1 MDNFNIKTVFSLDGD
16 YDDIILSDPDLLN
29 AFIIEKIGQFPDFD
43 IQKQVQD
50 IINYFNDC
58 FLCILSL
65 DGSQTELFNILYNQ
79 FNRYLTTLKNIN
91 SYNTYDSYIIL
102 AVNDENSTFIDSYVK
117 YFTEKNMTN
126 CTDDSDA
133 YIWFCCSMYN
143 GINRF
148 CDSDKKQLLLKI
160 LEIKSII
167 TTIINHFQCTFIHGN
182 KNDVQITGAND
193 EKNGFFSLLIP
204 SFSLDILDII
214 MKDESILEKF
224 IDKINSSLHL
234 NISYSYSQ
242 LSFIELNS
250 CASPTFINM
259 LMKIMLY
266 IYSKTISKSGSNVI
280 DNCMDN
286 SPRKNTFVLTE
297 NDNLDTKIVTT
308 LLFSIKLGYNP
319 LRRLKD
325 YYKKELDILK
335 EDLDY
340 YKTLK
345 SKERSRSY
353 LRAKTLYETTENKYN
368 IISLLYTETEVISEI
383 SEFIFKLM
391 NHCTKVGVLY
401 SDDFAFDL
409 VDKFRT
415 DLVNGSFQITEDIIT
430 FMINILSNKII
441 SNKHVKFSLCF
452 VIIKYTED
460 NGYSKI
466 NSYGDKIIYDL
477 HSSIMKFVS
486 DVNYFEL
493 VTAPT
498 SYVFHESLVSFINYY
513 CEKINQIKNIENIEN
528 IDEND
533 RAKIIFLTEG
543 AFHKIISNAND
554 FVSDI
559 IKNCKYVTEELKK
572 SDNNLFN
579 MFNENYRISTIREQL
594 KPLFMES
601 IRACM
606 VSIQSLYIFAKCN
619 MINVTDFTPD
629 LVMPISSFVSSLLT
643 TLSDGK
649 SPLYEIF
656 YLNMETLDLLKELFN
671 LINCCCENKHF
682 KESLKYSINILQEM
696 LPRVKVNEI
705 LKQELSTNIE
715 EIKLFNMNEDEEIP
729 HEFLD
734 PLLCTEIINP
744 VMIPD
749 INDIYDK
756 SSILIHLH
764 EEKTNP
770 LTRKPLTIEE
780 FNLYQQNEDVKQKIK
795 EFNERYKLFK
805 NLK

>member
-1 MDNFNIKTVFSLDGD
+1 
-16 YDDIILSDPDLLN
+16 
-29 AFIIEKIGQFPDFD
+29 
-43 IQKQVQD
+43 
-50 IINYFNDC
+50 
-58 FLCILSL
+58 
-65 DGSQTELFNILYNQ
+65 
-79 FNRYLTTLKNIN
+79 
-91 SYNTYDSYIIL
+91 
-102 AVNDENSTFIDSYVK
+102 
-117 YFTEKNMTN
+117 
-126 CTDDSDA
+126 
-133 YIWFCCSMYN
+133 
-143 GINRF
+143 
-148 CDSDKKQLLLKI
+148 
-160 LEIKSII
+160 
-167 TTIINHFQCTFIHGN
+167 
-182 KNDVQITGAND
+182 
-193 EKNGFFSLLIP
+193 
-204 SFSLDILDII
+204 
-214 MKDESILEKF
+214 
-224 IDKINSSLHL
+224 
-234 NISYSYSQ
+234 
-242 LSFIELNS
+242 
-250 CASPTFINM
+250 
-259 LMKIMLY
+259 MKIMLY
-266 IYSKTISKSGSNVI
+266 IYSKTISKPGSNGI
-280 DNCMDN
+280 DKCTDN
-286 SPRKNTFVLTE
+286 SPRKNTFALTE
-297 NDNLDTKIVTT
+297 NDNLETKIVTT

-340 YKTLK
+340 YETLK
-345 SKERSRSY
+345 SKGQSRSH
-353 LRAKTLYETTENKYN
+353 LRTKTLYDTTENKYN
-368 IISLLYTETEVISEI
+368 VILSLYTETEVISEI
-383 SEFIFKLM
+383 NEFIFKLM
-391 NHCTKVGVLY
+391 NHCTKIGVLY

-415 DLVNGSFQITEDIIT
+415 DLVNTSFQMTEDIMT

-466 NSYGDKIIYDL
+466 NSYGDKMIYDL

-513 CEKINQIKNIENIEN
+513 CEKINQIKNIENI
-528 IDEND
+528 DKDD
-533 RAKIIFLTEG
+533 RTKIILLTEA

-559 IKNCKYVTEELKK
+559 IKNCKYVTEELNK

-579 MFNENYRISTIREQL
+579 MFNDNYRTSAIREQL

-619 MINVTDFTPD
+619 MINITDFTPD

-671 LINCCCENKHF
+671 LINFCCENKYF

-696 LPRVKVNEI
+696 LPRVKVNEM
-705 LKQELSTNIE
+705 LKQQLSTNIE
-715 EIKLFNMNEDEEIP
+715 EIKLFDMNDEEIP
-729 HEFLD
+729 PEFLD
-734 PLLCTEIINP
+734 PLLCTEIIDP

-764 EEKTNP
+764 EKKTNP